1 VLPELALRDAKFG
14 EDDVVGTF
22 LPTQVGVLV
31 FGDLPRADLLQLV
44 AHQRPTFSGA
54 LIDPNVHGDSV
65 FIEPPSIDTENP
77 PSVREINSLSQS
89 VGKGTSAHTPA
100 VSKFKRSA

>member
-1 VLPELALRDAKFG
+1 VLPELTLGDAKFG
-14 EDDVVGTF
+14 EDDDARAFIPV
-22 LPTQVGVLV
+22 QVGVLV
-31 FGDLPRADLLQLV
+31 LGKHPRADILQLV
-44 AHQRPTFSGA
+44 AHQRPTFSGT

-65 FIEPPSIDTENP
+65 FIEPSSIDTENP
-77 PSVREINSLSQS
+77 PSVREIDSLSQS